1 MAVASQNI
9 MIEAAFRRARAG
21 DADAFAEWM
30 KMVEHPLWRS
40 LARFA
45 RHIDLEVVVQETF
58 LRMWIVACDPGRHL
72 EGEYASLKFALRV
85 ARNVGLE
92 ELRRTRCGSTVSF
105 DEQPEPPVC
114 FDFPDPLL
122 KKTIYRCFDLL
133 PQKPKSAMAARLQD
147 GHRSFQRRAPIRLR
161 LPPRLA
167 VRRPRAGGVAE
178 VGLIELQAREVGP
191 ASIPSADGRRPREA
205 QPLSRRLEEGRSDHP
220 PRDSRRAQGH
230 GTMPFRC
237 GRGLAG
243 PKLADLGR
251 IGRGRPGPQ
260 GIAAGHRGQEGDR
273 EQ

>member
-1 MAVASQNI
+1 MAVASQSI

-58 LRMWIVACDPGRHL
+58 LRMWIVACDLGRHL

-147 GHRSFQRRAPIRLR
+147 GHLPDRELAGTLRMTLNTFLQNIVRARKFMAECLEKR
-161 LPPRLA
+161 
-167 VRRPRAGGVAE
+167 GV
-178 VGLIELQAREVGP
+178 
-191 ASIPSADGRRPREA
+191 
-205 QPLSRRLEEGRSDHP
+205 RLE
-220 PRDSRRAQGH
+220 
-230 GTMPFRC
+230 
-237 GRGLAG
+237 
-243 PKLADLGR
+243 
-251 IGRGRPGPQ
+251 
-260 GIAAGHRGQEGDR
+260 GIFP
-273 EQ
+273 